1 MKLTKEDYMCLPKE
15 RLAELLAE
23 MDSVE
28 PIVAPSPGPNPF
40 TPVYPPATPCTPWW
54 NDQIT
59 ATGISDNSSSYEAN

>member
-28 PIVAPSPGPNPF
+28 PIVAPNPGPNPF
-40 TPVYPPATPCTPWW
+40 APVYPPATPYTPWW
-54 NDQIT
+54 QGPIT
-59 ATGISDNSSSYEAN
+59 VTGISDNSSSYEAN